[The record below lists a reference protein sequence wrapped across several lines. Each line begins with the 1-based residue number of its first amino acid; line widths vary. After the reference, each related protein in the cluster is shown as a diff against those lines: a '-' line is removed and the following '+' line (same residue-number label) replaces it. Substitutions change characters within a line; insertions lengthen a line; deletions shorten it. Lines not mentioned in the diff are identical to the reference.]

1 MEVDFKKG
9 RAFKALVRRLCF
21 IAFGVSAMADSM
33 NLLNL
38 YNIGFGVF
46 IGLFFGGLFRI
57 TLKLFLAALN
67 GSLRAEKGKGV
78 ISYAVDNGMLFLTPF
93 AVMIL
98 IAKFYLNWSM
108 TMPFI
113 SAGIMAAGTAAAIEV
128 GRLQDKQSVKN
139 TIATS
144 VVSFAYSL
152 VWTMSFSILS
162 RAPGLI
168 EVGVGF
174 LRSLLGGRGI

>member
-1 MEVDFKKG
+1 M
-9 RAFKALVRRLCF
+9 
-21 IAFGVSAMADSM
+21 
-33 NLLNL
+33 
-38 YNIGFGVF
+38 
-46 IGLFFGGLFRI
+46 
-57 TLKLFLAALN
+57 
-67 GSLRAEKGKGV
+67 
-78 ISYAVDNGMLFLTPF
+78 
-93 AVMIL
+93 
-98 IAKFYLNWSM
+98 
-108 TMPFI
+108 
-113 SAGIMAAGTAAAIEV
+113 
-128 GRLQDKQSVKN
+128 QDKQSVKN